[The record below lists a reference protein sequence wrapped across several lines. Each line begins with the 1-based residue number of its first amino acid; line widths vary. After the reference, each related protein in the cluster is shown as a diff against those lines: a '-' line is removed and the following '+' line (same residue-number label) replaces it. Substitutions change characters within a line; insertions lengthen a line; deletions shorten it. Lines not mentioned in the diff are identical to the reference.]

1 MLNPKSALVGAEIYT
16 IRFLER
22 KGRNDR
28 AALGIPLSA
37 HLSRRSG
44 LLFQPDSPGNLLA
57 KAFWPEKPPL
67 NIQQNLIA
75 GVLTLIPLAAV
86 WFVLKLILD
95 ALSYFGSPW
104 AAWVTATMEPL
115 LPKAVSDL
123 LTSPMFLYVVGTAFA
138 LFVIYLVGSLATR
151 VIGQQLLG
159 GFETLLERVPFVHM
173 IYSSTK
179 KVVAALQPK
188 SENVQRVV
196 LIDFPNADMRA
207 IGFAMRTFTE
217 TTTGRELT
225 AVFVPT
231 APNPTSGYLEIVP
244 TEKVIPVDMT
254 ADQAMAMIVSG
265 GVVGPE
271 KLTFLHRQPS
281 TPLELPMTGT

>member
-1 MLNPKSALVGAEIYT
+1 MK
-16 IRFLER
+16 
-22 KGRNDR
+22 
-28 AALGIPLSA
+28 
-37 HLSRRSG
+37 
-44 LLFQPDSPGNLLA
+44 
-57 KAFWPEKPPL
+57 

-75 GVLTLIPLAAV
+75 GVLTLLPLAAV

-95 ALSYFGSPW
+95 ALSYIGSPW
-104 AAWVTATMEPL
+104 ATWVTAQTEPF
-115 LPKAVSDL
+115 LPKPVYEL
-123 LTSPMFLYVVGTAFA
+123 LASPLFLYLVGTAFA
-138 LFVIYLVGSLATR
+138 LFIIYLVGSLATR
-151 VIGQQLLG
+151 MIGQQLLS

-179 KVVAALQPK
+179 KVITALQPK
-188 SENVQRVV
+188 AESVQRVV

-244 TEKVIPVDMT
+244 SEKVIAVDMT

-265 GVVGPE
+265 GVVAPD
-271 KLTFLHRQPS
+271 KLTFLHRPAP
-281 TPLELPMTGT
+281 PLPDAPAAGT

>member
-1 MLNPKSALVGAEIYT
+1 MK
-16 IRFLER
+16 
-22 KGRNDR
+22 
-28 AALGIPLSA
+28 
-37 HLSRRSG
+37 
-44 LLFQPDSPGNLLA
+44 
-57 KAFWPEKPPL
+57 

-75 GVLTLIPLAAV
+75 GVLTLLPLTAV

-104 AAWVTATMEPL
+104 AQWATQQATPF
-115 LPKAVSDL
+115 LPDAVSGVL
-123 LTSPMFLYVVGTAFA
+123 MSPLFLYMVATAFA

-151 VIGQQLLG
+151 VIGQQLLSS
-159 GFETLLERVPFVHM
+159 FETLLERVPFVHM

-179 KVVAALQPK
+179 KVIAALQPK
-188 SENVQRVV
+188 AENVQRVV

-207 IGFAMRTFTE
+207 LGFAMRTFTE

-244 TEKVIPVDMT
+244 SEKVIAVDMT

-265 GVVGPE
+265 GVVGPD
-271 KLTFLHRQPS
+271 KLTFLHRP
-281 TPLELPMTGT
+281 TPTAPAPELPMTGT

>member
-1 MLNPKSALVGAEIYT
+1 MK
-16 IRFLER
+16 
-22 KGRNDR
+22 
-28 AALGIPLSA
+28 
-37 HLSRRSG
+37 
-44 LLFQPDSPGNLLA
+44 
-57 KAFWPEKPPL
+57 

-75 GVLTLIPLAAV
+75 GVLTLLPLAAV

-95 ALSYFGSPW
+95 ALSYIGSPW
-104 AAWVTATMEPL
+104 ATWVTAQTQPF
-115 LPKAVSDL
+115 LPTPVYEL
-123 LTSPMFLYVVGTAFA
+123 LTSPLFLYLVGTAFA
-138 LFVIYLVGSLATR
+138 LFIIYLVGSLATR
-151 VIGQQLLG
+151 MIGQQLLSS
-159 GFETLLERVPFVHM
+159 FETLLERVPFVHM

-179 KVVAALQPK
+179 KVIAALQPK

-207 IGFAMRTFTE
+207 LGFAMRTFTE

-244 TEKVIPVDMT
+244 SEKVIAVDMT

-265 GVVGPE
+265 GVVGPD
-271 KLTFLHRQPS
+271 KLTFVHRPQNAPTS
-281 TPLELPMTGT
+281 SIAET